1 MKFRSR
7 KVVPGNCRSPP
18 IFPSKVR
25 LLLPPVSSR
34 TETEFFPRKK
44 AIKFRPLELKRICCK
59 PRAKKSVE
67 KVIFFARVRKEGFFF
82 LFQNCISVF
91 FLPWPHSSGGRATL
105 KGFSRRFSSADVSSI
120 PDHVAVVEGS
130 RKNVE

>member
-7 KVVPGNCRSPP
+7 KVVPGNCRSP
-18 IFPSKVR
+18 R
-25 LLLPPVSSR
+25 
-34 TETEFFPRKK
+34 FFPRKYVFCCHRFHPGPK
-44 AIKFRPLELKRICCK
+44 PSFFPGKKPIKFRPLELKSICCE
-59 PRAKKSVE
+59 PRAKKSE
-67 KVIFFARVRKEGFFF
+67 FFARVRKEGFFF
-82 LFQNCISVF
+82 LFQNCISVL